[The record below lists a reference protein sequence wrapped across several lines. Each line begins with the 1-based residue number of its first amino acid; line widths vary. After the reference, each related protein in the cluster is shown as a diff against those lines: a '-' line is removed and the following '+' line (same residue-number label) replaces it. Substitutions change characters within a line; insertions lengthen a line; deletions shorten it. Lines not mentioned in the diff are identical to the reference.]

1 MTLKKP
7 SSNSNFDA
15 SLTAVKSLDV
25 ADVPDVLLETIHF
38 LREVQANVE
47 VPEGVRAEAGRFINR
62 QRQCVK
68 AIGAAVN
75 QLAEVA

>member
-1 MTLKKP
+1 MTPKKP

-38 LREVQANVE
+38 LRDVQANVA
-47 VPEGVRAEAGRFINR
+47 VPEELRTEAGKFINR
-62 QRQCVK
+62 QRQCVR

>member
-1 MTLKKP
+1 MTPRKQ
-7 SSNSNFDA
+7 SSNLSSGDLL
-15 SLTAVKSLDV
+15 SETKSLDV
-25 ADVPDVLLETIHF
+25 GDVPDVLLETIHF

-75 QLAEVA
+75 QLAEVV